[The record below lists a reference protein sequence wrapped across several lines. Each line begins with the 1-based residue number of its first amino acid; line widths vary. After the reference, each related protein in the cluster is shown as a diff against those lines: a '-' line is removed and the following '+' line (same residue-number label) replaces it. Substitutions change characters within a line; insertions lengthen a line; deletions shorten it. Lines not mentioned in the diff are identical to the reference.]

1 MKKFLKIIF
10 FFFILLQA
18 TFAHPI
24 DISSSFLSFSK
35 NYLNI
40 TTYFHS
46 YEIEY
51 LLTKNNIKFKSVY
64 EYYKHEDIIKNY
76 IKQNI
81 KLELEQNKCEIEKI
95 EIMQLEEYQILS
107 TWLEINYNFKCE
119 KYIKNWI
126 IKVSFFDNFPLQTN
140 QMVFYDL
147 NDNSTV
153 PFETIVLTS
162 KIQDYEFDLENKN
175 KKCIVDSDWD
185 GLSDEQELI
194 HKTDSFL
201 VDTDWDFY
209 TDYEEI
215 FYSWLALDK
224 NMWPNQTLRTEIPK
238 DILQKIKQNIKTK
251 EDCEKQNF
259 LTTKI
264 SKDTWLLSSWFWN
277 EYFINTMK
285 KLSDFINK
293 ISKENFLYIFLIII
307 WLWFIHAMWPGHSKS
322 LLISYVL
329 DKNKSFWDW
338 FLYIII
344 FTLTHLIDIVLLFVI
359 TKVIFSFYDISNY
372 MLYIQRFSLLIVLV
386 FSLYLIFKSYK
397 NLKPSSTSSYQV
409 DNLCCEKKDFKWS
422 ILLWF
427 VAWLAPC
434 TFGWSI
440 FLLLFSVW
448 SFEFILP
455 MILALWIWIFLCLLV
470 ILTLTYIL
478 RKKVFE
484 KISLFS
490 KYSSLISASIL
501 FVLSVYLM
509 SFMY

>member
-1 MKKFLKIIF
+1 MKKFLTTIF
-10 FFFILLQA
+10 FFFISFQII
-18 TFAHPI
+18 FAHPL
-24 DISSSFLSFSK
+24 DISSSFLSFNK

-40 TTYFHS
+40 TTFFHS

-64 EYYKHEDIIKNY
+64 EYYDYKDIIWEY
-76 IKQNI
+76 LKQNI
-81 KLELEQNKCEIEKI
+81 KLDLSENKCEIEKV
-95 EIMQLEEYQILS
+95 EMVQLEEYQILS
-107 TWLEINYNFKCE
+107 SWIEINYSFKCE
-119 KYIKNWI
+119 KDIKNWV

-140 QMVFYDL
+140 QITFYDL
-147 NDNSTV
+147 NKNSSV
-153 PFETIVLTS
+153 PFESIVLTS

-185 GLSDEQELI
+185 WLFDQQELI
-194 HKTDSFL
+194 HKTDPFL

-224 NMWPNQTLRTEIPK
+224 NMWPNQTPRTEIPD

-251 EDCEKQNF
+251 EDCEKQNS

-264 SKDTWLLSSWFWN
+264 SKDTWLLSNWFWN

-285 KLSDFINK
+285 RISDYINK
-293 ISKENFLYIFLIII
+293 TSKENFLYIFLIVI

-329 DKNKSFWDW
+329 DKNKSFFDG

-344 FTLTHLIDIVLLFVI
+344 FTITHLIDIVLLFVI

-372 MLYIQRFSLLIVLV
+372 MLYIQRFSLVIVLV

-397 NLKPSSTSSYQV
+397 NLKNNYVES
-409 DNLCCEKKDFKWS
+409 CEKKDLKWS

-440 FLLLFSVW
+440 FLLLFSMW
-448 SFEFILP
+448 SFSLILP

-470 ILTLTYIL
+470 VLILTYIL

-484 KISLFS
+484 KINLFS
-490 KYSSLISASIL
+490 KYSSLTSAIIL
-501 FVLSVYLM
+501 FFLSIYLM
-509 SFMY
+509 SYIY